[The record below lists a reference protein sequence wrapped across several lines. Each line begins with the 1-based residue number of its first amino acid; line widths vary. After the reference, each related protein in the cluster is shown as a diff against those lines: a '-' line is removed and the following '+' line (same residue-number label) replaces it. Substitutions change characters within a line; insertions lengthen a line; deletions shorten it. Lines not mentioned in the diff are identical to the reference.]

1 MTDRELLQEALE
13 SIKWLRIHLERD
25 HGCLHMKPAVS
36 GITDWLNKTE
46 AALCARLAQPEEKL
60 FTEAQVLDIA
70 QKLSDSAALNSVPIG
85 WVKKKEWVGLTDEEM
100 MQIYVALKSVV
111 GFYSVEKYARAI
123 EAKLKEKNSD

>member
-46 AALCARLAQPEEKL
+46 AALCARLATCDRCGKVNPAELHTCTPPQR
-60 FTEAQVLDIA
+60 
-70 QKLSDSAALNSVPIG
+70 
-85 WVKKKEWVGLTDEEM
+85 EWVGLTDEERRE
-100 MQIYVALKSVV
+100 IISDTERDDRGYVMALV
-111 GFYSVEKYARAI
+111 
-123 EAKLKEKNSD
+123 EAKLKEKNG